1 MAPPLRI
8 VSFLPSATEM
18 ACALGLAEQLVGI
31 THECDYPQEIKG
43 KPIVVRSALPV
54 ENMSEQEIDRAV
66 SERLRN
72 GQSLYH
78 VDEQL
83 LCELAPDSI
92 LTQDL
97 CQVCAPSGNEV
108 SQVLDSLPCKPQILW
123 LTPKTLDE
131 IFDNIRQLGAAT
143 GRSEQ
148 AEALIEDGRAHLDGI
163 ATITDTLRYRPRVF
177 CMEWLDPVYCCGHW
191 VAEMVRMAG
200 GRDELGREG
209 ADSVRIAWTDVLRW
223 GPEIVV
229 LMPCGFD
236 LDKTI
241 AHTQGLL
248 AFAGWPDVPAVR
260 SGRVYAVDAS
270 AYFAR
275 PGPRVV
281 DGTQLLAH
289 LIHPNLFEWTGPPR
303 AFQRLRYPAS
313 ESASLPRVS

>member
-83 LCELAPDSI
+83 LCELAPDLI